1 MTILA
6 TETPGEPFLAVQS
19 RALVTGEQLVSASQ
33 SFNEAGQPAVSFR
46 FNQSG
51 SLAFGDATAANVGR
65 RFAIVLDDTII
76 SAPNIRSPIL
86 GGSGIIEGGFT
97 VQTASDLA
105 NMLNAGALP
114 AELSPIEQRTVGPG
128 LGQDSIERGQIAI
141 VIGFSLVIV
150 FMALAYGFFG
160 LVATASLIVNVLL
173 LLGALSGLQATLTLP
188 GIAGIILTIGMA
200 VDANVLIFERVR
212 EEYRLGRTVANALE
226 TGYSR
231 ALSAILDANITTFI
245 AAAVLYM
252 IGAGPVRGFAVTLGI
267 GILTSVFT
275 AFVFSR
281 LLISIWLRTRRPK
294 QLAM

>member
-1 MTILA
+1 
-6 TETPGEPFLAVQS
+6 
-19 RALVTGEQLVSASQ
+19 
-33 SFNEAGQPAVSFR
+33 
-46 FNQSG
+46 
-51 SLAFGDATAANVGR
+51 
-65 RFAIVLDDTII
+65 
-76 SAPNIRSPIL
+76 
-86 GGSGIIEGGFT
+86 
-97 VQTASDLA
+97 
-105 NMLNAGALP
+105 MLNAGALP
-114 AELSPIEQRTVGPG
+114 AELSPIEQRTIGPG

-141 VIGFSLVIV
+141 LIGFSLVIV
-150 FMALAYGFFG
+150 FMLLAYGFFG
-160 LVATASLIVNVLL
+160 LVSTAALLVNVFL

-200 VDANVLIFERVR
+200 VDANVLIYERVR

-252 IGAGPVRGFAVTLGI
+252 VGAGPVRGFAVTLGI

-281 LLISIWLRTRRPK
+281 LIIATWLRLRRPK
-294 QLAM
+294 TLAM